1 MSSHEEVKDEEPG
14 EMMICST
21 CGESFANRQDLIT
34 HQLLHNK
41 DDADNVDHLQVNN
54 SHVSGGKEEAQS
66 IICGSCG
73 IFCTSFHHLENHSCT
88 AERKDESTYDKEEM
102 KAKDVTQ
109 NEDASLVNETPDT
122 EHRQYKCDQCGRS
135 YRHAGSLL
143 NHKKSHKTGVF
154 RCLVC
159 QKRFYNLLALKNHQ
173 RSHFDIKRLV
183 PILHFFPCYK
193 LLMLFGNYK

>member
-1 MSSHEEVKDEEPG
+1 
-14 EMMICST
+14 MMICST

-41 DDADNVDHLQVNN
+41 DLVEEVNHLQMNN
-54 SHVSGGKEEAQS
+54 GNMSGGKEEAQS

-73 IFCTSFHHLENHSCT
+73 IFCNSYHHLENHGCT
-88 AERKDESTYDKEEM
+88 AERKDEAIHGKEEM
-102 KAKDVTQ
+102 KAYDVAQ
-109 NEDASLVNETPDT
+109 HEDSSRYKETVET

-173 RSHFDIKRLV
+173 RSHFDVKRLV
-183 PILHFFPCYK
+183 LTFYTCKISHFYPTFITCWT
-193 LLMLFGNYK
+193 LLKIV